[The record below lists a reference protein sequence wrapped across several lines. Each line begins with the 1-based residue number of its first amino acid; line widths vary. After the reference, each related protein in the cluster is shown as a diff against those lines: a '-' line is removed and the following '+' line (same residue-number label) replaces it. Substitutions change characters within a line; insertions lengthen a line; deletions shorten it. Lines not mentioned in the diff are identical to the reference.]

1 MTQTG
6 WNLKHSYQ
14 LLPEHFY
21 AKVEPT
27 PVKAPA
33 YAVFNGGLAA
43 ELGLPDDLKHH
54 PELLSGNE
62 LPEGADPVA
71 QAYAGHQFGQFT
83 MLGDGR
89 AVLIGEQVTNK
100 GRRFDIQ
107 LKGSGRTPFSRRGD
121 GRAGLAPML
130 REYMISEAM
139 YGLGIPTNRTLA
151 VTTTG
156 EHIQR
161 EIEIPGAVLTRVS
174 SSHLRVGTF
183 QYAAGLGDV
192 DALRLLADYAV
203 QRHYPEAAGEEK
215 RYAAFYEKVVEQ
227 QAALIAQWQ
236 LVGFIHGVMNTD
248 NMSISGETF
257 DYGPCAF
264 MDVYHPE
271 TVFSSID
278 AKGRYAYQNQPPIGQ
293 WNLARLAESLIPILD
308 EEEDAALETAQ
319 EILGRYGSYYQKHWV
334 NGMREKLGFLTE
346 ENQDEALMD
355 DLLDMMKKQEADYTN
370 TFRAL
375 TLDRPEE
382 LPMWNSVAFS
392 SWYDQ
397 WKKRLERQDQP
408 LDLAFAKM
416 KQANPAIIPRNHRV
430 EEALEAVIQN
440 DDYSVMENLMEQL
453 KNPYEYSAAQEPYAQ
468 PPEPSDLPYRTYC
481 GT

>member
-27 PVKAPA
+27 PVKNPA
-33 YAVFNGGLAA
+33 CVVFNDDLAA
-43 ELGLPDDLKHH
+43 ELGLPDDSKQH
-54 PELLSGNE
+54 PELWSGNE
-62 LPEGADPVA
+62 LPDGADPIA

-89 AVLIGEQVTNK
+89 AVLLGEQVTNK

-107 LKGSGRTPFSRRGD
+107 LKGAGRTPFSRRGD

-130 REYMISEAM
+130 REYMISESM

-192 DALRLLADYAV
+192 DALRLLADYAI
-203 QRHYPEAAGEEK
+203 QRHYPEVAGEEN
-215 RYAAFYEKVVEQ
+215 RYAAFYEKVVEK

-236 LVGFIHGVMNTD
+236 LTGFIHGVMNTD
-248 NMSISGETF
+248 NMAISGETF

-278 AKGRYAYQNQPPIGQ
+278 TQGRYAYQNQPPIAQ
-293 WNLARLAESLIPILD
+293 WNLARLAEALIPILD
-308 EEEDAALETAQ
+308 DEEEAAVETAQ
-319 EILGRYGSYYQKHWV
+319 EILSRYGSYFQTHWV
-334 NGMREKLGFLTE
+334 NGMRDKLGFLSE
-346 ENQDEALMD
+346 ESQDRALMD
-355 DLLDMMKKQEADYTN
+355 DLLDIMKKQESDYTN

-382 LPMWNSVAFS
+382 LPMYHSVAFS

-397 WKKRLERQDQP
+397 WKKRLERQEQP
-408 LDLAFAKM
+408 LHLAFETM
-416 KQANPAIIPRNHRV
+416 KKANPAIIPRNHRV
-430 EEALEAVIQN
+430 EEALEAVIQE
-440 DDYSVMENLMEQL
+440 DDYSVMHQLMEQL
-453 KNPYEYSAAQEPYAQ
+453 KNPYAYSDAQEEYAQ
-468 PPEPSDLPYRTYC
+468 PPEPSDQPYRTYC